1 MRGHLANIHVQGW
14 VRARPQAKNTAAG
27 RTEARPTTSLLEGY
41 MAADY
46 QTIRAGISG
55 ARAAAID
62 EGLKA
67 HMNKVYATMSGGMLI
82 TAGAAW
88 AISNLATT
96 TDPSLAVAQLGNG
109 TLLTGLGAAIY
120 TSALRWVIMFAPL
133 AFLLFGWGALMRR
146 GSAAAVSLGFFAFA
160 AVMGLS
166 MSSIFLVFTTY
177 SIVQTFLVTAIAFA
191 GLSLYGYTTKR
202 DLSGMGT
209 FLMMGVIGLLVAM
222 VINIFLQSPAMMFA
236 ISAIGVLVFA
246 GLTAFNTQQIKG
258 DYVAH
263 AAYGDQEW
271 LDKAAV
277 DGSLNLYISFLNM
290 FQFLL
295 MFMGQ
300 QE

>member
-1 MRGHLANIHVQGW
+1 M
-14 VRARPQAKNTAAG
+14 
-27 RTEARPTTSLLEGY
+27 
-41 MAADY
+41 ADY
-46 QTIRAGISG
+46 QTMRAQAG
-55 ARAAAID
+55 AAVTAQID

-82 TAGAAW
+82 TAAAAW
-88 AISNLATT
+88 AIANLAVTS
-96 TDPSLAVAQLGNG
+96 DPTGAAVALREGQY
-109 TLLTGLGAAIY
+109 LTGLGQAIY
-120 TSALRWVIMFAPL
+120 ATPLRWVIMFAPL

-146 GSAAAVSLGFFAFA
+146 GLAAAVSLGFFTFA
-160 AVMGLS
+160 AAMGLS
-166 MSSIFLVFTTY
+166 MSSIFLVFTSY

-191 GLSLYGYTTKR
+191 GLSLWGYTTKK

-209 FLMMGVIGLLVAM
+209 FLIMGVIGLLVAM
-222 VINIFLQSPAMMFA
+222 VINLFLQSPAMMFA
-236 ISAIGVLVFA
+236 ISAIGILIFA
-246 GLTAFNTQQIKG
+246 GLTAFYTQQIKS

-263 AAYGDQEW
+263 AVHGDQDW

-277 DGSLNLYISFLNM
+277 DGALSLYISFLNM

>member
-1 MRGHLANIHVQGW
+1 M
-14 VRARPQAKNTAAG
+14 
-27 RTEARPTTSLLEGY
+27 
-41 MAADY
+41 ADY
-46 QTIRAGISG
+46 QTIRAGLSG

-82 TAGAAW
+82 TAAAAW

-96 TDPSLAVAQLGNG
+96 TDPSMAVAQLGNG

-160 AVMGLS
+160 AAMGLS
-166 MSSIFLVFTTY
+166 MSSIFLVFTSY

-191 GLSLYGYTTKR
+191 GLSLWGYTTKR

-209 FLMMGVIGLLVAM
+209 FLIMGVIGLLVAM

-236 ISAIGVLVFA
+236 ISAIGILIFA
-246 GLTAFNTQQIKG
+246 GLTAFYTQEIKAT
-258 DYVAH
+258 YVAH
-263 AAYGDQEW
+263 AAHGDQEW
-271 LDKAAV
+271 LDKAAI
-277 DGSLNLYISFLNM
+277 DGSLSLYISFLNM